1 MKKQRLWIVVA
12 ALYAVLLGCA
22 GTPEQ
27 NSQLA
32 QVQSEYEAA
41 RSDPQVIRYATDE
54 LRAAED
60 SVREATAAW
69 EDGARDEELNHL
81 IYIAT
86 QKVAIAQAVASQ
98 KVSEEVVATAEQQR
112 AQIRLQTREQQI
124 QDAEQR
130 AQELEQ
136 QLQELNAKQTNRGTV
151 ITLGDVL
158 FAVGSAELS
167 AAGVTNVQKLAE
179 YLQENPERRAMIEGF
194 TDSTGSETFN
204 QQLSERR
211 AESVK
216 RVLIRAG
223 IEESRL
229 QTMGYGESFPV
240 ASNDNAGGR
249 QLNRRVEVV
258 ISDESGQIRPR

>member
-1 MKKQRLWIVVA
+1 MNKQRLWIVVA
-12 ALYAVLLGCA
+12 ALYAMLLGCA

-27 NSQLA
+27 SSELA

-69 EDGARDEELNHL
+69 EEGADEEELNHL
-81 IYIAT
+81 IYVAT
-86 QKVAIAQAVASQ
+86 QKVAIAQEVASQ
-98 KVSEEVVATAEQQR
+98 KASEELVATAEQKR
-112 AQIRLQTREQQI
+112 AEIRLQTREQQI
-124 QDAEQR
+124 QDAERR

-136 QLQELNAKQTNRGTV
+136 QLEELNAKQTNRGTV
-151 ITLGDVL
+151 VTLGDVL

-167 AAGVTNVQKLAE
+167 PAGVTNVQKLAE

-216 RVLIRAG
+216 RVLVRAG
-223 IEESRL
+223 IEENRL